1 MASRR
6 PGRPSVPPVPQQ
18 ERHASAA
25 DVLTRHAL
33 DSVARMTGRADLRLG
48 ITDVAPVVSCGA
60 FSARAVVGEHLPITA
75 TVFREGHDAVAA
87 NVVWTPP
94 GGDGATRPLYRMERF
109 GDQPDR
115 WLTSVVP
122 DREGRWTYRVEAWSD
137 PLSTWHHAVEV
148 KMAAGQGAEELAN
161 DLEEGA
167 RLLDR
172 VAAEADDDWRDRVT
186 EAAAALRD
194 TSRELPARVAPA
206 LAEALQRYLHD
217 HPVRELVTPGP
228 EYEVWVDRPRALFGS
243 WYEFFPRSTGPVVDG
258 RATHGTFATS
268 TERLPAIADM
278 GFDVVYL
285 PPIHPIGT
293 VNRKGP
299 NSPQYPGG
307 NPHEVGPD
315 DPGSPWAIGSAE
327 GGHDAIHPQLG
338 TMEDFR
344 AFVER
349 TRELGMEVALDFALQ
364 AAPDHPWVKEH
375 PEWFTTKP
383 DGTIAYAENPPKKY
397 QDIYPINFDN
407 DPEGLYAECL
417 RVIRVWIDAGVRIF
431 RVDNPHTKP
440 LNFWHWLI
448 WTVKETEP
456 DVLFLAEAFTRPAM
470 MHQLARIGYT
480 QSYTYFTWRTERGE
494 LEEYGRELAANC
506 HYMRPNFFVNTPDI
520 LHASLQLGGPP
531 MFRIRAA
538 LAAMMSPTWG
548 VYSGFEL
555 FEHVAVRPGS
565 EEYLDSEKYQL
576 RPRDWAAAESS
587 GRSLVPYLRRLNE
600 IRRAHPALQQ
610 LRTLR
615 FHHVDNPNLI
625 CFSKTDPG
633 SQDAVLVVVN
643 VSSHHTQIGTTSLD
657 LPALGL
663 DWYERFT
670 VTDELTGD
678 SWDWGQFN
686 YVELDPYREP
696 AHVFSITYPRQ
707 VQVPPPVT

>member
-1 MASRR
+1 
-6 PGRPSVPPVPQQ
+6 
-18 ERHASAA
+18 
-25 DVLTRHAL
+25 
-33 DSVARMTGRADLRLG
+33 MTGRADLRLG

-94 GGDGATRPLYRMERF
+94 GGDGAAPSLHRMERF

-115 WLTSVVP
+115 WLTTVVP

-137 PLSTWHHAVEV
+137 PLATWHHAVEV
-148 KMAAGQGAEELAN
+148 KIAAGQGPEELAN

-172 VAAEADDDWRDRVT
+172 VAAEADADWRDRVT

-206 LAEALQRYLHD
+206 LAEAVQRYLHD

-258 RATHGTFATS
+258 RPTHGTFATS
-268 TERLPAIADM
+268 AERLPAIADM

-299 NSPQYPGG
+299 NTAQFPGG
-307 NPHEVGPD
+307 NPYEIGPD

-327 GGHDAIHPQLG
+327 GGHDAVHPQLG

-344 AFVER
+344 AFVDR

-364 AAPDHPWVKEH
+364 AAPDHPWVEAH

-397 QDIYPINFDN
+397 QDIYPVNFDN
-407 DPEGLYAECL
+407 DPEGIYAECL
-417 RVIRVWIDAGVRIF
+417 RVIRVWMDAGVRVF

-448 WTVKETEP
+448 WTVKETDP

-480 QSYTYFTWRTERGE
+480 QSYTYFTWRTGREE
-494 LEEYGRELAANC
+494 LEEYGRELATNS

-531 MFRIRAA
+531 MFKIRAV

-587 GRSLVPYLRRLNE
+587 GRSLAPYLRRLNE

-615 FHHVDNPNLI
+615 FHSVDNPNLI
-625 CFSKTDPG
+625 CFTKTDPG

-643 VSSHHTQIGTTSLD
+643 LSSHHTQIGTTSLD
-657 LPALGL
+657 LPAIGL

-670 VTDELTGD
+670 VTDELTGN

-696 AHVFSITYPRQ
+696 AHVFSIAYPRQ
-707 VQVPPPVT
+707 VRVPPPVS